1 MFLKDVS
8 YAHHDQN
15 Y

>member
-8 YAHHDQN
+8 YAHHDQI